1 MKKLIDFLKFTAG
14 VLAAANAMAPVPV
27 IIGGNI
33 VAEHSEPYILSLQ
46 RSGSHFCGGS
56 LGTFV
61 SKGVTAAHCYYSSG
75 VTAVAGAHNIK
86 QSESTTQKIQVD
98 TFRRHPNYNSRTLI
112 NDIAVL
118 LLRSSFVIDDYVVP
132 ISLPA
137 HQNNEWM
144 PNGADVRVCGW
155 GNTSSS
161 SSNYPSELHCVNV
174 DIVSNSICN
183 DRSHYNGEI
192 LKGMF
197 CAGILDVG
205 GKDAC
210 QGDSGGPVTYNGQLV
225 GATSWGYGCAQ
236 AKYPGVYTD
245 VAMFKN
251 WIDSQ

>member
-1 MKKLIDFLKFTAG
+1 MKFAAG
-14 VLAAANAMAPVPV
+14 ILAATNALSPVPV
-27 IIGGNI
+27 IIGGSI
-33 VAEHSEPYILSLQ
+33 VKPNSEPYILSLQ

-61 SKGVTAAHCYYSSG
+61 SKGITAAHCFYNSG
-75 VTAVAGAHNIK
+75 VTAVAGAHNIRVN
-86 QSESTTQKIQVD
+86 ENTTQKRTVS

-118 LLRSSFVIDDYVVP
+118 LFSSAFTVDTYVTP
-132 ISLPA
+132 ISLPP
-137 HQNNEWM
+137 HRNEEWM
-144 PNGADVRVCGW
+144 PNGAQVRVCGW
-155 GNTSSS
+155 GNTSTSGS
-161 SSNYPSELHCVNV
+161 AYPSELHCVNV
-174 DIVSNSICN
+174 NIISNDICN
-183 DRSHYNGEI
+183 TKDRYDGEI

-210 QGDSGGPVTYNGQLV
+210 QGDSGGPVTYNNQVV

-251 WIDSQ
+251 WIDAQ